1 MGGARDEP
9 PQLGLPRP
17 PGTGSP
23 GHGDAGEG
31 LPDGGEREWGA
42 AGHAL
47 RRREPADAERPWVGG
62 GKRAPREEGH
72 RGGNV
77 VGRQPAE
84 ELRDAG
90 ELLEPERARL
100 EPPGERHEPR
110 ELGHG
115 AIVTGGG
122 VS

>member
-17 PGTGSP
+17 PGARSP
-23 GHGDAGEG
+23 GLGDRGEG
-31 LPDGGEREWGA
+31 VGDGGERERGA
-42 AGHAL
+42 AGGAL
-47 RRREPADAERPWVGG
+47 RRGEPADAEHPRVRG
-62 GKRAPREEGH
+62 GKHAPREERY
-72 RGGNV
+72 RGGDV
-77 VGRQPAE
+77 VGRQPPE
-84 ELRDAG
+84 ELRDEG

-115 AIVTGGG
+115 AIVPAEG